1 MKMLEPFPDTLDA
14 EYGEWLID
22 RALMDSFP
30 ASDPSSQSQPH

>member
-1 MKMLEPFPDTLDA
+1 MNPQEQ
-14 EYGEWLID
+14 EYQEWLID

>member
-1 MKMLEPFPDTLDA
+1 MRMIEYLPETHEP

-30 ASDPSSQSQPH
+30 ASDPSSVSQPH